1 MPTSWAKTKTNFMKK
16 LLFGL
21 FAAVMFT
28 ACTSET
34 NETKI
39 ETSANRPP
47 PELYSADENAMIDEY
62 LKAHPNS
69 GPHIAVTNVCSWGS
83 ATNGGTCGYINGQP
97 YTSIRVP
104 LAAAPTGGSVSYQV
118 YSGFGHC
125 LCYGV

>member
-1 MPTSWAKTKTNFMKK
+1 MKK

-21 FAAVMFT
+21 FAAVVFT
-28 ACTSET
+28 ACAPET

-69 GPHIAVTNVCSWGS
+69 GPHINITIICSWGNS
-83 ATNGGTCGYINGQP
+83 SFGGTCGYINGQS
-97 YTSIRVP
+97 YTVIHSPISH
-104 LAAAPTGGSVSYQV
+104 TGGVTSTQTVV
-118 YSGFGHC
+118 YSGLAACHC
-125 LCYGV
+125 D